1 MRSFAWIIRAAA
13 LSLQLLLVHV
23 VQISRAAGAT
33 STCTADV
40 DCSLNGICLDD
51 AGGNTKCHCDPAWTG
66 KRCQYLNF
74 EPASRDNG
82 FRIEGTVT
90 WGASIL
96 PDDRSEGGAWVAF
109 AAKMV
114 NGCGLNSWTTNS
126 AVVVATS
133 ADDPAGP
140 YIESGSTVSPP
151 WAHNPQAI
159 YIPPDESGGRGT
171 YVVYALGDG
180 VPIHGP
186 VQNCTGMEE
195 AVATS
200 TSSVIRPQLRSLR
213 QRRTKESHNVTVT
226 FKLHYSNTGPLGPW
240 KTHMAEIHD
249 FPQEY
254 DFPGNWNPA
263 PILLSDGRVRIVVH
277 TNYPEMWSGE
287 VIVEADSWQ
296 GPYKPITLDITSCTK
311 CQEDPFM
318 FMDKRGHWHLLY
330 HKMFD
335 PAGDN
340 PIPSPGWTGGH
351 SFSVDGIHWSP
362 IYRAYNT
369 TVLFEDGRTA
379 EMLRRERPKLIFA
392 SDGVTPTHLSNGV
405 VDPDGT
411 THTMVVPLKTK

>member
-1 MRSFAWIIRAAA
+1 MRSFAAWIRAAA
-13 LSLQLLLVHV
+13 LSLQLLLTA
-23 VQISRAAGAT
+23 QISRAAGAT
-33 STCTADV
+33 CTTDV
-40 DCSLNGICLDD
+40 DCFLNGICLDD
-51 AGGNTKCHCDPAWTG
+51 AAAGGNTKCHCDPAWTG

-133 ADDPAGP
+133 ADPAGP

-180 VPIHGP
+180 APIHGP
-186 VQNCTGMEE
+186 VQNCTGREE

-200 TSSVIRPQLRSLR
+200 TSSLIRPQLRTSSLR
-213 QRRTKESHNVTVT
+213 QRRTNESHNVTVT

-263 PILLSDGRVRIVVH
+263 PILLPDGRVRIVVH

-318 FMDKRGHWHLLY
+318 FIDARGHWHILY

-335 PAGDN
+335 PAGPN

-362 IYRAYNT
+362 IYTAYNT